1 MFENVDVSDESA
13 GEKDTVPIPPSAQ
26 LIAKEAGKSPPR
38 VIPSEDG
45 YPAAWS
51 VLPCS
56 ADFLELADLPI
67 ETEMAFL
74 HTDLSTNMCTPPIIT
89 TRSPRP
95 EQISPPTSDAY
106 LNLHAMDYQA
116 GTPGTHSLPSSLPT
130 VVPVEGSDEVAIHD
144 VIQSLK
150 LQVYLQ
156 QAAVPQVPKLQ
167 EFFQDS
173 HGNSLSL
180 AVKQYISALRQI
192 GQAGACLGVYWITYL
207 SVVVRPRAPSC
218 NTALCPLLL
227 TSSIPSLKR
236 TRQINAW
243 SVYLY
248 GFAQPQSS
256 APSPTPWQ

>member
-1 MFENVDVSDESA
+1 MFENMDVSDESV
-13 GEKDTVPIPPSAQ
+13 GEKDPVLIPPRAQ
-26 LIAKEAGKSPPR
+26 LIAKDAGKSPPP
-38 VIPSEDG
+38 VLPPEDE
-45 YPAAWS
+45 YSAAWS

-74 HTDLSTNMCTPPIIT
+74 QTDLSNMCTPPIVT

-95 EQISPPTSDAY
+95 DQISPPTSDAY
-106 LNLHAMDYQA
+106 LNLQAMDYQTC
-116 GTPGTHSLPSSLPT
+116 TPGTPSLLGSLPT
-130 VVPVEGSDEVAIHD
+130 VVPVESSDEVAIHD

-207 SVVVRPRAPSC
+207 SVIVRPRAPS
-218 NTALCPLLL
+218 
-227 TSSIPSLKR
+227 
-236 TRQINAW
+236 
-243 SVYLY
+243 
-248 GFAQPQSS
+248 
-256 APSPTPWQ
+256 